1 MNAVRT
7 GGRGTAGDATAAR
20 ARRLAAQAGAVAG
33 AHGAPSGARPVR
45 ALAATVPEPHSRPGA
60 TGGPAADVRRPGL
73 RTRLT
78 AAAHGSGPQP
88 GQVPDPVTARILARS
103 TRATRHGLPQQPP
116 SPHWRLTD
124 RTLRL
129 LTVAAAATAGALATG
144 HAWLLALAAAPAVLL
159 VLAAPSTA
167 SRSRAGSGSAP
178 ASDSDSDSGS
188 GSASDSGAGRP
199 TRLTTTV
206 ATEPRRCSEGERI
219 TVRVDVRHDGTI
231 GGLDPVIALGPG
243 LDLESVAVGPAV
255 LVLTVRA
262 DRWGRWALGTVDIDV
277 SDAGGLTCRTVRAEL
292 GEVDVF
298 PVPTAT
304 RLTPVPVRLPERIGE
319 HTTAHEGSGVEVV
332 GVRPYVPGERQ
343 RRIHWPSTTR
353 RGSVQINQFAAER
366 AADAIVLLDALG
378 DFHDTATG
386 SSSLDESLRAATGL
400 TRAYLR
406 RHDRVGLVAV
416 GGQLRWL
423 TADTGARHLHR
434 MVESVLEVRRDRALR
449 GSAAPRLPLP
459 ALPRHALVYA
469 FTPLADQRILEVLGR
484 IGERG
489 NPLVVVEVPAGEPTV
504 EPGDEIGAVALRLW
518 RAERDAMRRALRNRG
533 VPVVRHAPGEALD
546 LALAPLLRRRI
557 GGRSR

>member
-1 MNAVRT
+1 MSGIDT
-7 GGRGTAGDATAAR
+7 PDATAAAATAANAAQ
-20 ARRLAAQAGAVAG
+20 ARRLAAQAGAAG
-33 AHGAPSGARPVR
+33 GGPGAPSGARPVR
-45 ALAATVPEPHSRPGA
+45 ALAVTAPEPPRRGGA
-60 TGGPAADVRRPGL
+60 TAGSAGEVHPPRL
-73 RTRLT
+73 RTRST
-78 AAAHGSGPQP
+78 PAARRSAPPP
-88 GQVPDPVTARILARS
+88 GTVPDPVTARILARS
-103 TRATRHGLPQQPP
+103 TRATLHGLPHDPP
-116 SPHWRLTD
+116 SPHWRITE

-129 LTVAAAATAGALATG
+129 LTVAAAATAAALATG

-159 VLAAPSTA
+159 ALAAP
-167 SRSRAGSGSAP
+167 
-178 ASDSDSDSGS
+178 
-188 GSASDSGAGRP
+188 GAGRP
-199 TRLTTTV
+199 TKLTTAV
-206 ATEPRRCSEGERI
+206 GTEPRRCFEGERI
-219 TVRVDVRHDGTI
+219 TVRVDLRHDGTT
-231 GGLDPVIALGPG
+231 GGLDPVIALGRG
-243 LDLESVAVGPAV
+243 LELESVAVGPAV
-255 LVLTVRA
+255 LALTVRA
-262 DRWGRWALGTVDIDV
+262 DRWGRWALGTIDIDV
-277 SDAGGLTCRTVRAEL
+277 SDAGGLTCRTVRADL

-298 PVPTAT
+298 PVPTAA

-319 HTTAHEGSGVEVV
+319 HTTAHEGSGIEVV

-366 AADAIVLLDALG
+366 AADAVVLLDALG
-378 DFHDTATG
+378 DFHDAATS

-423 TADTGARHLHR
+423 TADTGVRHLHR

-449 GSAAPRLPLP
+449 DSVPPRLPLP

-469 FTPLADQRILEVLGR
+469 FTPLADQRILEVLGW

-504 EPGDEIGAVALRLW
+504 EPGDEIGAVALPLW

-533 VPVVRHAPGEALD
+533 VPVVQHTPGEALD